1 MTEQMSDPL
10 GKLSTRERQVA
21 ERYAR
26 GESYKTIAEALFV
39 SPSTVR
45 SHLNKIYEKLGVHNK
60 AELTPLILAASANT
74 AGTEQP
80 GSDAPTPPATDAA
93 ANSATLPAL
102 RNRLIGREQ

>member
-60 AELTPLILAASANT
+60 AELSY
-74 AGTEQP
+74 
-80 GSDAPTPPATDAA
+80 
-93 ANSATLPAL
+93 
-102 RNRLIGREQ
+102 